1 MASTTETI
9 RTTGEPEYDPTA
21 TGPKKTVVEISNAP
35 TDFQTEWANMNHQK
49 VLEDI
54 YAKIASICGFATT
67 RDLQKVTHITVA
79 YHNSNVRIT
88 LDNLVALGVMNAHKV
103 TPRELH
109 KYVHKILVNYL
120 ATPGLVPSTP
130 GNASSL
136 KVTMVYGTM
145 L

>member
-1 MASTTETI
+1 MASTEKI
-9 RTTGEPEYDPTA
+9 RTTGEPEYNPNA
-21 TGPKKTVVEISNAP
+21 TGPEKTVVEISNAP
-35 TDFQTEWANMNHQK
+35 TDFQIKWANMDHQN

-54 YAKIASICGFATT
+54 YAKIASIRGFATT
-67 RDLQKVTHITVA
+67 KDLQKVTHITVA
-79 YHNSNVRIT
+79 YHNGSVRIT

-120 ATPGLVPSTP
+120 ATPGLVPKTP

-136 KVTMVYGTM
+136 RVTMVCGTT